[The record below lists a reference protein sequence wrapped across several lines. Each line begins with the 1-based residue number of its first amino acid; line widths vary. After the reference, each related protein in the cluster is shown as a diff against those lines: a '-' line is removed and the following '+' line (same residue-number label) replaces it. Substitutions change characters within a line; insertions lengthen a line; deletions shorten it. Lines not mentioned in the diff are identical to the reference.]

1 MRCTAWISSLDAKSV
16 PRRRLDAMGFVP
28 LQLDDRDRDAPL
40 MTAAAI
46 ERASGWSGIV
56 PAALTMFTASGELDD
71 DATAAHLERLIAD
84 GAHGVVIGGT
94 SGEFALLNEA
104 ERERL
109 IEIGVEAVSGRV
121 PVIAGTGYVATR
133 ETIRLTRRAEQLGA
147 DGAIVILP
155 YFQRPTAIEVERHY
169 VEVGSATGLPVM
181 IYNNPANTA
190 APPLEVAAIRRLWD
204 GGHAHAV
211 KSTFPT
217 VHQVH
222 ELRAELPDRFRVF
235 YGSFM
240 APMEGLAGGA
250 HGWIS
255 GILNVVTAEAVELW
269 NAVAIEGDLQRGRE
283 IWRRILPIKLLWTR
297 TLLGP
302 LSDLAIYR
310 AILQL
315 RGLHGGSCRAPITAP
330 SSEQLRALEAFLVE
344 HGLDRAVTG

>member
-1 MRCTAWISSLDAKSV
+1 MRCTDGSL
-16 PRRRLDAMGFVP
+16 PRLKWRLGEALFVP
-28 LQLDDRDRDAPL
+28 LQVDDGDRDAPP
-40 MTAAAI
+40 MTPTAI
-46 ERASGWSGIV
+46 ERATGWSGIV
-56 PAALTMFTASGELDD
+56 PAALTMFTPSGELDD
-71 DATAAHLERLIAD
+71 DASAAHVDRLIRD
-84 GAHGVVIGGT
+84 GAHGVVVGGT
-94 SGEFALLNEA
+94 SGEFALLNEV

-109 IEIGVEAVSGRV
+109 IAIGVEAAAGRV
-121 PVIAGTGYVATR
+121 PVIAGTGYVATS
-133 ETIRLTRRAEQLGA
+133 ETIRLTRRAEELGA

-155 YFQRPTAIEVERHY
+155 YFQRPTVREVEQHY
-169 VEVGSATGLPVM
+169 VDVARASELPIM

-222 ELRAELPDRFRVF
+222 ELRAELPDEFRVF

-255 GILNVVTAEAVELW
+255 GILNVVTPD
-269 NAVAIEGDLQRGRE
+269 AVALWTAVSVDGDLQRARE
-283 IWRRILPIKLLWTR
+283 IWQRILPIKLLWTR
-297 TLLGP
+297 SLLGP

-310 AILQL
+310 AILRL
-315 RGLHGGSCRAPITAP
+315 RGDHGGFCRAPIIAP
-330 SSEQLRALEAFLVE
+330 NPDQLRTLEAFLAE
-344 HGLDRAVTG
+344 HGLDAATA